1 MSGIASRV
9 LGLFAIFVC
18 LVAPASAAE
27 PLITTIDRLITTHAV
42 GAKQTISPP
51 ASDSEFLRRV
61 YLDFT
66 GRIPTLT
73 EAKTFLNNPSAT
85 KRNQLIDSLIDG
97 PEFGPHMANVMHIA
111 LMERLGDNALWLE
124 YLSQSFTQN
133 KPWDKMVRDMLWSN
147 PADQSTQGAAFFLSK
162 RLENYGQNPV
172 DYSGLTR
179 DVGRLFLGK
188 NLGCAECHDHL
199 FIEDYKQAHF
209 QGLHT
214 FLKNSYLVN
223 ANPPTV
229 GEKPT
234 TAKTAFASVFTKKEK
249 LTAPALPGGE
259 MVEIPAFK
267 KGDEY
272 LVAPDKKAK
281 TPGQLK
287 FSPLK
292 TLSEM
297 LPTASN
303 REFVQT
309 SANRFWFILMGR
321 GLIHP
326 LDLSHSRNPASHPQV
341 LDAITDAFA
350 DHQFDVKWLLKQ
362 LARTQAYQ
370 RSSAL
375 PAGVTDA
382 DAKLFTTAL
391 ERRLSAEQLAASV
404 LTAIGEKPS
413 AALTK
418 KFVKAYANQARE
430 PEDEFTPSLQG
441 ALFVLHDNSVLK
453 LLEPKS
459 GNLVGRVSA
468 LTDHQK
474 IAEELYL
481 AILTRQPTAEETQM
495 VSTILS
501 KHSQDRVTAV
511 KNIAWALL
519 ASMEFMVNH

>member
-1 MSGIASRV
+1 MSGVAARLSLLSALLLGVPV
-9 LGLFAIFVC
+9 LAQ
-18 LVAPASAAE
+18 SAE
-27 PLITTIDRLITTHAV
+27 PLVATIDRLITAQ
-42 GAKQTISPP
+42 AAREKQPLSVP
-51 ASDSEFLRRV
+51 ASDAEFLRRV

-66 GRIPTLT
+66 GRIPTIT
-73 EAKTFLNNPSAT
+73 EARTFLNDTTPD
-85 KRNQLIDSLIDG
+85 KRNRLIDTLLRG
-97 PEFGPHMANVMHIA
+97 PEFGPHMANVLHIA
-111 LMERLGDNALWLE
+111 LMERLGDNALWQN
-124 YLSQSFTQN
+124 YLTQSFTQN
-133 KPWDKMVRDMLWSN
+133 KPWDRMVHYMLWSD
-147 PADQSTQGAAFFLSK
+147 PTDKSTQGAAFFLSK

-229 GEKPT
+229 GERPT
-234 TAKTAFASVFTKKEK
+234 TQKTTFASVFTKVEK
-249 LTAPALPGGE
+249 MTAPALLDGE
-259 MVEIPAFK
+259 MVAIPTFK
-267 KGDEY
+267 KGEEY
-272 LVAPDKKAK
+272 LQAPDKKTK
-281 TPGQLK
+281 NPGQLK

-309 SANRFWFILMGR
+309 SVNRFWFILMGR

-326 LDLSHSRNPASHPQV
+326 LDLSHSRNPASHPE
-341 LDAITDAFA
+341 LLNALADAFIE
-350 DHQFDVKWLLKQ
+350 HQFDVKWLLQ
-362 LARTQAYQ
+362 QIARTQAYQ
-370 RSSAL
+370 RSSVL
-375 PAGVTDA
+375 PTGTTEA
-382 DAKLFTTAL
+382 DARLFTTTL
-391 ERRLSAEQLAASV
+391 ERRLSAEQLAVSV
-404 LTAIGEKPS
+404 TTALGEKPS
-413 AALTK
+413 DGLTK

-459 GNLVGRVSA
+459 GNLIDRISK
-468 LTDHQK
+468 LTDENA

-481 AILTRQPTAEETQM
+481 AILTRRPTAEETQM
-495 VSTILS
+495 VQKILA
-501 KHSQDRVTAV
+501 KHPQDRAAAG

>member
-1 MSGIASRV
+1 MFGITARV
-9 LGLFAIFVC
+9 CVLSTCLGLFG
-18 LVAPASAAE
+18 APIYAVE
-27 PLITTIDRLITTHAV
+27 PLVTTIDRLIETHAQKEQQ
-42 GAKQTISPP
+42 AISGT
-51 ASDSEFLRRV
+51 ASDAEFLRRV

-66 GRIPTLT
+66 GRIPTST
-73 EAKTFLNNPSAT
+73 EAKTFLQDKSAE
-85 KRNQLIDSLIDG
+85 KRVQLIDTLIDG
-97 PEFGPHMANVMHIA
+97 PEFGPHMAQVMHIA

-124 YLSQSFTQN
+124 YLSQSFSQN
-133 KPWDKMVRDMLWSN
+133 KPWNQMVRDMIWSN
-147 PADQSTQGAAFFLSK
+147 PADKSTQGAAFFLSK

-229 GEKPT
+229 GERPT
-234 TAKTAFASVFTKKEK
+234 TQKTTFASVFTKVEK
-249 LTAPALPGGE
+249 MTAPALLDGE
-259 MVEIPAFK
+259 MVAIPTFK
-267 KGDEY
+267 KGEEY

-297 LPTASN
+297 LPIASN

-326 LDLSHSRNPASHPQV
+326 LDLSHSRNPASHPAV
-341 LDAITDAFA
+341 LNALTDAFA
-350 DHQFDVKWLLKQ
+350 EHQFDVKWLLKQ
-362 LARTQAYQ
+362 IAHTKAYQ
-370 RSSAL
+370 RSSVL
-375 PAGVTDA
+375 PAGTTDA

-404 LTAIGEKPS
+404 LTAVGEKPS
-413 AALTK
+413 VAVTK
-418 KFVKAYANQARE
+418 NFVKAYANQPRE
-430 PEDEFTPSLQG
+430 PEDELTPSLQG
-441 ALFVLHDNSVLK
+441 ALFVLHDSSVLK
-453 LLEPKS
+453 LLEPKP

-474 IAEELYL
+474 IAEELSL

-495 VSTILS
+495 VSTILG
-501 KHSQDRVTAV
+501 KHPDDRSAAV
-511 KNIAWALL
+511 KNLAWALL
-519 ASMEFMVNH
+519 ASMEFTVNH